1 MTRNEVAAE
10 FELSPEGIIKAPENL
25 KLSLY
30 TRRPFGSLVSMVVAK
45 NCFSPPP
52 TPPFWPRPV
61 EPADREEWPDIPA
74 STAVIALWGSPN
86 GFVLSKALDKVE
98 ADRWRADAARAG
110 KPEVAP

>member
-10 FELSPEGIIKAPENL
+10 YELSPEGIIKGPGKFDAEP
-25 KLSLY
+25 LY
-30 TRRPFGSLVSMVVAK
+30 AAALWIACLDGGCEELFFAAAD
-45 NCFSPPP
+45 
-52 TPPFWPRPV
+52 TPVWLCPV
-61 EPADREEWPDIPA
+61 EPADWEEWPDIPA

-110 KPEVAP
+110 K